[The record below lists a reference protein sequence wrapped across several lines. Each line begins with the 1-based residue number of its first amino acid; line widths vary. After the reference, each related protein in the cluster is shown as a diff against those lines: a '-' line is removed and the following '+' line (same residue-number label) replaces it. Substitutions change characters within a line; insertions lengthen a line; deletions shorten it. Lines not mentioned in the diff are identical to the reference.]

1 MYDDNEDDVPWAWR
15 YKAKCR
21 GVDTEIFFPPR
32 DKELYTDIADKAKA
46 VCLGLDDQP
55 ACPVRRECLV
65 EAIKN
70 DELHGIWGG
79 LSHRERNAMV
89 RKYTD
94 AGMTLEDWLDR
105 PNALKTP
112 KNSKQKPKGL
122 S

>member
-1 MYDDNEDDVPWAWR
+1 MYDEDDVPWAWR
-15 YKAKCR
+15 YNAKCS

-32 DKELYTDIADKAKA
+32 DKELYTDIAEKAKA
-46 VCLGLDDQP
+46 ICLGLDDKP
-55 ACPVRRECLV
+55 PCPVRRQCLT

-94 AGMTLEDWLDR
+94 AGMTLEEWLDR

-112 KNSKQKPKGL
+112 KNSKQKSKGI